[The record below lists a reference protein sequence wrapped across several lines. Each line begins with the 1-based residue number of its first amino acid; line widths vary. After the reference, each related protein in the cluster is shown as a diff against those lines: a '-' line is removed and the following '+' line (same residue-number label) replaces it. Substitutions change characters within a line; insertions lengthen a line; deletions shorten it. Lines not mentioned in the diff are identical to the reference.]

1 MKTLLAILLSFIIT
15 EAPVLAIHG
24 GYTLGGSGQIDG
36 TYAGV
41 FIPTGDVFLSD
52 TTGAITNTNTGTDN
66 LGLFT
71 LNVPSTG
78 VSTGAL
84 VIFSAGRT
92 FTGTIQGIPDPS
104 NANGI
109 KGLITATYNFDVYVT
124 TTTVSNGVVTA
135 SVSTL
140 PVTATAEGSFSA
152 DVSTTTA
159 TVQSPTGVLLS
170 GQTTLQ
176 IDDGLVNDDGSPLIT
191 EVASFDIEGFQQS
204 ASFNSGAET
213 F

>member
-24 GYTLGGSGQIDG
+24 GYTLGGVGDTSG

-41 FIPTGDVFLSD
+41 LVPTGDVFLSD
-52 TTGAITNTNTGTDN
+52 TTGAVTLTTQGSNN

-71 LNVPSTG
+71 LNVPTTG
-78 VSTGAL
+78 VATGNL

-92 FTGTIQGIPDPS
+92 FTGTIEGVPS
-104 NANGI
+104 PTNANGI
-109 KGLITATYNFDVYVT
+109 QGLITATYAFEVYVT
-124 TTTVSNGVVTA
+124 NTTIANGVVTETTSA
-135 SVSTL
+135 I
-140 PVTATAEGSFSA
+140 PVQATALGAFTA
-152 DVSTTTA
+152 QTSTTTA
-159 TVQSPTGVLLS
+159 TTQSPTGVLLS
-170 GQTTLQ
+170 GTTSLE

-191 EVASFDIEGFQQS
+191 EVASFEIEGFQQTS
-204 ASFNSGAET
+204 ASNSGSET